1 MLRRTGLEIL
11 QISDIVGMS
20 PQMIQRY
27 CRFADKKASGKAAL
41 ISLTE
46 HKKKNIEQ
54 T

>member
-1 MLRRTGLEIL
+1 MLATG

-20 PQMIQRY
+20 MQTIERY

-41 ISLTE
+41 FSLTE
-46 HKKKNIEQ
+46 RRKKN